1 VHDCE
6 QLEQKR
12 VQELIRQTTEQN
24 AEDNNNQFE
33 NEEKEADKNEME
45 YLNPNSYSLQPLWGY
60 RCELTRGRQVM
71 YTTWN
76 KQNEDIIAVAYGESR
91 YAPRASLGLI
101 L

>member
-1 VHDCE
+1 
-6 QLEQKR
+6 
-12 VQELIRQTTEQN
+12 
-24 AEDNNNQFE
+24 
-33 NEEKEADKNEME
+33 
-45 YLNPNSYSLQPLWGY
+45 
-60 RCELTRGRQVM
+60 M